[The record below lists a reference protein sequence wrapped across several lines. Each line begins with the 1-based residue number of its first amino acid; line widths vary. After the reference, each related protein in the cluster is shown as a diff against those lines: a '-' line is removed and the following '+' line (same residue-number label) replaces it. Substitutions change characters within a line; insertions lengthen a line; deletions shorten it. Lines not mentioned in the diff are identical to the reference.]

1 MIRRATT
8 PKTKE
13 AEIMEIELSSAD
25 AIEVA
30 TEKLWLEGLSLT
42 EAKKT
47 AKKDQELLRRGSI
60 KAK

>member
-1 MIRRATT
+1 
-8 PKTKE
+8 
-13 AEIMEIELSSAD
+13 MEIELSSAD